1 MKIERK
7 TTIKRAKM
15 MEINSII
22 EKKEN
27 NLENSFDEIQFM
39 VMGFVNGKISN
50 KDMTRYI
57 KAIFENSMSHQE
69 IFDLTSV
76 MTNSGDILKFDTND
90 GVFADKHSTG
100 GVSDS
105 TTLIIAP
112 IIALSGIKFMKMSGR
127 KLGHTGGTI
136 DKIEQFRGFNTNL
149 TLQQAKQVV
158 KEHGACII
166 AQTAD
171 LAPADKHLYKLRDET
186 GYVMSLPLIASS
198 VMSKKLA
205 CGSNVIVL
213 DVKCGNGAFMKNI
226 GEATALAKIMV
237 EIGKNAGKKIAAVV
251 SDMNQPLGHNVGS
264 YLETIEAIE
273 VLEGKIGRLRD
284 LSIILASKIIEL
296 GKNIS
301 FEEAKNETLEYLNSG
316 KALQKLKEIISA
328 QGGDLSLFDKNYREH
343 SLQNKVEILSDRD
356 GIISNIDCTKLGF
369 LCRDYCKIET
379 NKGLTLHKSLGES
392 IKRGEQLITLYGN
405 KTDLDFKSVFGID
418 NNKVETK
425 LVYEIVK

>member
-1 MKIERK
+1 
-7 TTIKRAKM
+7 
-15 MEINSII
+15 MEINKII

-27 NLENSFDEIQFM
+27 NLENSFEEIKFM
-39 VMGFVNGKISN
+39 VMGFVNGEIS
-50 KDMTRYI
+50 KEDMTRFI
-57 KAIFENSMSHQE
+57 KAVFKNSMSHQE
-69 IFDLTSV
+69 IFDLTKI
-76 MTNSGDILKFDTND
+76 MTESGDTLKFNSAD
-90 GVFADKHSTG
+90 GIFADKHSTG

-136 DKIEQFRGFNTNL
+136 DKIEQFKGFDTNL
-149 TLQQAKQVV
+149 TLQQARQIV
-158 KEHGACII
+158 KLHGACII

-171 LAPADKHLYKLRDET
+171 LAPADKYIYKLRDET

-205 CGSNVIVL
+205 CGSDVIVL

-226 GEATALAKIMV
+226 DEATALAKIMV
-237 EIGKNAGKKIAAVV
+237 EIGKNAGKKISAIV

-273 VLEGKIGRLRD
+273 VLEGKTGRLRD
-284 LSIILASKIIEL
+284 LSLILASKIVEL

-301 FEEAKNETLEYLNSG
+301 FEQAKFEVEEYLNSG
-316 KALQKLKEIISA
+316 KALQKLKDIISA
-328 QGGDLSLFDKNYREH
+328 QSGDLSLFDKQYREN
-343 SLQNKVEILSDRD
+343 SLQNKIEIFSNCD

-379 NKGLTLHKSLGES
+379 NKGLKLHKNLGES
-392 IKRGEQLITLYGN
+392 IKKGDKLITLYGSA
-405 KTDLDFKSVFGID
+405 TDLDFPSIFTID
-418 NNKVETK
+418 GNKVETK